1 MIYQNIQ
8 LNDPG
13 GKYDNYRTDLVAT
26 VCYLAGLSD
35 DKMEMDQFSKEKVA
49 ELRKD
54 DRATTIRYLCSIRMQ
69 IFRNYKQ
76 ISAAKFQPGSETD
89 NFEKC
94 FDKDQVKF
102 LREKGI
108 EFVHVN
114 MKGTSSIFMNVAY
127 INQYILD
134 NIDKIKPLIPDWIKF
149 EYIRSL
155 FLMPKCNAGPSG
167 SLVLTHQKQQN
178 VFSNIRNEMNS
189 YNSNKNSYP
198 YQLFIMWPY
207 TLSEKDGNV
216 LFNDE
221 KFLKMLYGANRD
233 IFKAREYVIDAPV
246 QAKESFYDFVSQA
259 GSVAIFVDCE
269 NVTPYSFVGMLKGL
283 DAANI
288 SKIREIVLYD
298 DEHTSTAWDYVS
310 SYVDLD
316 IPITH
321 KEIERVLDNK
331 SLIDTVMTAGV
342 CKSYYEDHV
351 DSVVLASSDSD
362 FWGLITTVSLAKYY
376 ILNERSR
383 TSQTIIDR
391 FDQKGIEHCFMD
403 DFAQDKV
410 QLFKTQ
416 VLLGTL
422 RKRISNFNETGIW
435 QDMDANQLVDSLFR
449 EAYIT
454 GADTQMEQ
462 EKKTFI
468 NTYLKGG
475 FTIKYSE
482 DAEGNRPFRME
493 LNRK

>member
-1 MIYQNIQ
+1 MIYQSIA

-13 GKYDNYRTDLVAT
+13 GKYDNYLTDNAAT
-26 VCYLAGLSD
+26 VCYLLGLGD
-35 DKMEMDQFSKEKVA
+35 DKLAQDHFSKEKIK
-49 ELRKD
+49 ELRAD
-54 DRATTIRYLCSIRMQ
+54 DRATTIRYLCMIRMQ

-76 ISAAKFQPGSETD
+76 ISDAKFKPGSETD

-94 FDKDQVKF
+94 FDKEQIKF
-102 LREKGI
+102 LRERGLEI
-108 EFVHVN
+108 VHVN

-149 EYIRSL
+149 EYIRAL
-155 FLMPKCNAGPSG
+155 FLMPKCNAGPGG
-167 SLVLTHQKQQN
+167 SLVATKQKQQS
-178 VFSNIRNEMNS
+178 VFNGIHDGMVA
-189 YNSNKNSYP
+189 YNNNKNSYP
-198 YQLFIMWPY
+198 YQLFLVWPY
-207 TLSEKDGNV
+207 TLSEKDGNI
-216 LFNDE
+216 LYNDE

-233 IFKAREYVIDAPV
+233 IFKAAEYVIDAPA
-246 QAKESFYDFVSQA
+246 QSKESFYDFVSKA

-283 DAANI
+283 DANNI

-310 SYVDLD
+310 SYVDID

-321 KEIERVLDNK
+321 KEIQRVLDNK

-342 CKSYYEDHV
+342 CRAYYEDHV

-376 ILNERSR
+376 ILNERTR

-391 FDQKGIEHCFMD
+391 FDEKGIEHCFMD

-422 RKRISNFNETGIW
+422 RRRIATFNETGIW
-435 QDMDANQLVDSLFR
+435 PDMDADKLVDSLFR

-462 EKKTFI
+462 EKKTFM

-482 DAEGNRPFRME
+482 DPDGSRPFRME